1 MNSSSCSAGC
11 ASGKKA
17 LSATGTPGAGLHA
30 EPPAAVRRAA
40 ATFRTAAASPLNG
53 WKSEARERPVKAATS
68 RFALAV
74 PPTRT
79 TGENVRRSHTRRDV
93 DEGGAAARGSGGGRR
108 HPEEGR
114 DEQEGGREG
123 DEGGDEGDA
132 IVGDEK
138 RTKTRSRERGE
149 KSKGKGGRSH
159 EGREEARRGRRR
171 TSEGRKDRAEQE
183 EERQRRGEKAKKRN
197 RGSRGNEDRK
207 KEKKGTEERSL
218 LPPTPLREIRSSR
231 SHGGALRTSPV
242 ARSSTEGGA
251 RQKETKARGTRRG
264 VEEEEKRKRWSR
276 HSTAPG
282 ASTQRQLVSHD
293 SNWRRS
299 RFREEK
305 TTERATLC
313 YSLSSARAAFLVAV
327 SCASGRDTSGE
338 KAVPPKKKD
347 EF

>member
-17 LSATGTPGAGLHA
+17 LSATGTPGAELHA

-93 DEGGAAARGSGGGRR
+93 DEGGAAATGSGGGRR

-159 EGREEARRGRRR
+159 EGREEGRTRKTAKTRR
-171 TSEGRKDRAEQE
+171 TQ
-183 EERQRRGEKAKKRN
+183 RQ
-197 RGSRGNEDRK
+197 SR
-207 KEKKGTEERSL
+207 
-218 LPPTPLREIRSSR
+218 
-231 SHGGALRTSPV
+231 
-242 ARSSTEGGA
+242 
-251 RQKETKARGTRRG
+251 TRRG
-264 VEEEEKRKRWSR
+264 KATKRRKGEEEEQGQQRKR
-276 HSTAPG
+276 
-282 ASTQRQLVSHD
+282 RQEE
-293 SNWRRS
+293 
-299 RFREEK
+299 REEGDRREK
-305 TTERATLC
+305 P
-313 YSLSSARAAFLVAV
+313 SPSHPSA
-327 SCASGRDTSGE
+327 
-338 KAVPPKKKD
+338 
-347 EF
+347 